1 MDDIFG
7 KMKAKEMK
15 IPGHKVD
22 ARLQMIKAMKQL
34 AKTMMMEDM
43 GSKLDREHAPE
54 AVAVRVVAEGEPETE
69 MTMDE
74 AMDADMNEFP
84 AKEEVLLKAAMA
96 SDDDMAEDEMEDEE
110 SEDEMKLRAM
120 LAQSKKQERE

>member
-7 KMKAKEMK
+7 KMKDAKQPKM
-15 IPGHKVD
+15 PGHKVD
-22 ARLQMIKAMKQL
+22 ARLQLIKSMKKL
-34 AKTMMMEDM
+34 AHDMMMEEM
-43 GSKLDREHAPE
+43 SGKLGQEAPD
-54 AVAVRVVAEGEPETE
+54 AIAVRVVAEGEPEE
-69 MTMDE
+69 MSMDE

-84 AKEEVLLKAAMA
+84 AKEDVLLKAAMA
-96 SDDDMAEDEMEDEE
+96 SDDDMAEDEMEDED